1 MRIGL
6 ATIVLALAFGA
17 MGCGRDRVAETTAP
31 PTEPPVS
38 ASLQLGL
45 TGSTP
50 LYQSQATAIND
61 SGVVVGNAQL
71 TAVDRFQAVE
81 WKPPQY
87 LVTLLPGLTE
97 NESSIATTIS
107 NDGTIGGTI
116 CESDDF
122 TPPCHPVYWRNGE
135 LHQLSGLGEV
145 TDVCPCD
152 GHTMVGYVI
161 VNGLDHGALWVDDVL
176 IDVGAPSG
184 FTSGELV
191 AISHGHIVGN
201 GLTTSLSD
209 AHAEAPYRWS
219 PAAGWVR
226 LGGNVDSFASDVN
239 ASGTVVGGENDFW
252 FDGSNSVTTFPGEGL
267 PVAVNDSGVVAGR
280 FRTGDALDYQPGEW
294 TQGTSWV
301 PLGNE
306 RHVMVTGINNAGLA
320 VGYASFNALAYALL
334 WRPPAP

>member
-1 MRIGL
+1 MRVPSGSLLLLLSVGI
-6 ATIVLALAFGA
+6 AA
-17 MGCGRDRVAETTAP
+17 CGKSDVQTTAP
-31 PTEPPVS
+31 ASVS
-38 ASLQLGL
+38 FVNGALNLGL
-45 TGSTP
+45 TGPSP
-50 LYQSQATAIND
+50 LYGSSAEAIND
-61 SGVVVGNAQL
+61 SAVVVGSAQI
-71 TAVDRFQAVE
+71 TIGDPMRAVVWR
-81 WKPPQY
+81 PPLYQFEF
-87 LVTLLPGLTE
+87 LPDGSGTG
-97 NESSIATTIS
+97 SSIATTIS